1 MYLKTIYIC
10 FYLLYT
16 SSFLIEWKYNFPLD
30 VLLRSYVFIPNK
42 HFTSGI
48 FWLYLKISMQIL
60 GKVEFRLLRL
70 HPRHSLLD
78 LAHLTS

>member
-1 MYLKTIYIC
+1 MFFSEVMC
-10 FYLLYT
+10 
-16 SSFLIEWKYNFPLD
+16 
-30 VLLRSYVFIPNK
+30 YVFIPNK

-78 LAHLTS
+78 LVHLTS